1 MNIGIDIDDTL
12 VDSSKGAVKDIQKY
26 DATGDI
32 VKYVEEIMRGEIPN
46 ENIKKFL
53 NDYSLPILRNAKVKK
68 SAADVIRRLRNGG
81 HKIIFITSRTDDACK
96 GLQDKTLEYLK
107 KNEIEYDKILFNSL
121 DKAKVCMEN
130 EIDVMVD
137 DSIKHCEAV
146 ENIGIKAFLF
156 NSLVNIGK
164 KTAVKRINTWKKLE
178 KEIEN
183 IELKRN
189 A

>member
-1 MNIGIDIDDTL
+1 MNMGIDIDDTL

-68 SAADVIRRLRNGG
+68 SAA
-81 HKIIFITSRTDDACK
+81 
-96 GLQDKTLEYLK
+96 
-107 KNEIEYDKILFNSL
+107 
-121 DKAKVCMEN
+121 VCMEN

-164 KTAVKRINTWKKLE
+164 KTTVKRINTWKKLE

>member
-1 MNIGIDIDDTL
+1 MD
-12 VDSSKGAVKDIQKY
+12 
-26 DATGDI
+26 
-32 VKYVEEIMRGEIPN
+32 E
-46 ENIKKFL
+46 
-53 NDYSLPILRNAKVKK
+53 
-68 SAADVIRRLRNGG
+68 
-81 HKIIFITSRTDDACK
+81 
-96 GLQDKTLEYLK
+96 
-107 KNEIEYDKILFNSL
+107 
-121 DKAKVCMEN
+121 AKVCMEN

-146 ENIGIKAFLF
+146 ENVGIKAFLF

-164 KTAVKRINTWKKLE
+164 KTTVKRINTWKKLE